1 MDTTRTNR
9 AVSPS
14 ARLVAGATGAFL
26 LTFLPAGPAAAQLEP
41 PPPSPDPWSYVDL
54 SEPLPQT
61 QDEAPAEGAWWTPT
75 TTTAA
80 VLGGISGVVL
90 VGGALGVAAVHR
102 RRGHDGDGTRPALG

>member
-9 AVSPS
+9 AVSRW

-26 LTFLPAGPAAAQLEP
+26 LTCLPAGPAVAQLEP

-61 QDEAPAEGAWWTPT
+61 PGEPPADGAWWTPT
-75 TTTAA
+75 TTAAA

-102 RRGHDGDGTRPALG
+102 RRSQDGGGTRPALG